1 MRVYIAGPM
10 TGREAYNLAA
20 FQDAARA
27 WRAAGHEVETPF
39 DANSRVWR
47 RTNGRDFDPHTDTCE
62 WGDPLLRTM
71 FMEDIDT
78 LMRSDAIVLLEGW
91 ENSRGATLELH
102 LAERFG
108 IPAVLA
114 EHPARSLDGCV
125 RAEAGGVRPPA

>member
-1 MRVYIAGPM
+1 M
-10 TGREAYNLAA
+10 TGRHAYNHEAFVAA
-20 FQDAARA
+20 ADA

-47 RTNGRDFDPHTDTCE
+47 RAHGRDFDPYNDTCE

-114 EHPARSLDGCV
+114 EHPSGSLDGCV
-125 RAEAGGVRPPA
+125 RAEAEGIRPSA